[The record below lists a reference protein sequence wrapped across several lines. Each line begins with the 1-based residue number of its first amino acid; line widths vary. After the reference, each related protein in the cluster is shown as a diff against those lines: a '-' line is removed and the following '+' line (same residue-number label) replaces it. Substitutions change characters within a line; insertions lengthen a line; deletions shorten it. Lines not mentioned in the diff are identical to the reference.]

1 MCPLAAWRDTT
12 LLAQIPGETDAVT
25 TETHDP
31 KHSGEVDEKKFGR
44 AIASSVVVGTPLS
57 IIFIVVAMWVFT
69 DSDLSRA
76 FATGIWPGILTGVF
90 GGGFVGVIIGSE

>member
-1 MCPLAAWRDTT
+1 M
-12 LLAQIPGETDAVT
+12 T
-25 TETHDP
+25 TETASAHR
-31 KHSGEVDEKKFGR
+31 HGEVDEQKFGR
-44 AIASSVVVGTPLS
+44 AIASSIVIGTPVA
-57 IIFIVVAMWVFT
+57 IIFIVLSMWFFT